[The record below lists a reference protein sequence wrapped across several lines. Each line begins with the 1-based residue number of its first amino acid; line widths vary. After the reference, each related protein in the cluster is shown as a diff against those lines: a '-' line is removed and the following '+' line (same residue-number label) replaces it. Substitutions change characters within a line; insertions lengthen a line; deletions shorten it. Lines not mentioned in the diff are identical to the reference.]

1 LRANDIQLSEAPFSQ
16 KHLGKDRKWRH
27 SKNRSRTTQKKA
39 HKKNQTPYSL
49 GPWKIKKATNKSNQY
64 NRSADIIIKCYLQK
78 TYSLPEKQ
86 NAAAK
91 HIRASKYIYK
101 NASLSKIAT
110 PKTSKLI
117 LLSADTGSSDQIAST
132 GSSGNEKG
140 TVLHDLP
147 PYLAKIRSNSSA
159 PSHSLQK

>member
-1 LRANDIQLSEAPFSQ
+1 MTISEPPFSQ
-16 KHLGKDRKWRH
+16 K
-27 SKNRSRTTQKKA
+27 
-39 HKKNQTPYSL
+39 
-49 GPWKIKKATNKSNQY
+49 Y

-101 NASLSKIAT
+101 NGSLSKIAT

-117 LLSADTGSSDQIAST
+117 LLSADTGSSDQIASI

>member
-1 LRANDIQLSEAPFSQ
+1 MGLTNTRDPTIPL
-16 KHLGKDRKWRH
+16 
-27 SKNRSRTTQKKA
+27 T
-39 HKKNQTPYSL
+39 
-49 GPWKIKKATNKSNQY
+49 WKIKKATNKSNQY
-64 NRSADIIIKCYLQK
+64 NKSADIIIKCYLQK
-78 TYSLPEKQ
+78 TYSLPKKQ

-132 GSSGNEKG
+132 GSSGKEKG